1 MRLEGMKISGTSD
14 NLIECAN
21 QLISIALREGADE
34 AEVYGMSGRSLDID
48 LRKGSVELASESFHC
63 GLGLRAVLRG
73 AVGFSSTS
81 NMTLLES
88 VARSAVKS
96 ARARGS
102 DESWRSLPHPEEVK
116 RPDGIFD
123 PTLERIG
130 PEECLD
136 LAASMLRGSATVKG
150 AEPVSGGVTCVC
162 STDFVVNSNGI
173 ELQEIATLMHASMEA
188 IAKRTDVATGSEFLI
203 SRTFQPSLENVGKAA
218 SEMALASL
226 AGTKAESGTFDV
238 LLKPLAYAELMENTI
253 IPALCADTVQKGR
266 SSLKGRVGETISSE
280 SFRVIDDG
288 LLSGGMDSSAFD
300 GEGVPSQKT
309 ELIDEGV
316 LKGFLYD
323 CYTSGKAGIKSTGN
337 AVRSGYA
344 DLPRVGIRNM
354 IVSSSDPHDLLT
366 ETKGY
371 IVNGLIGAHT
381 ANPISG
387 DFSVEAKNCFFVS
400 PGEDA
405 KPIRSLM
412 IAGNIFEL
420 LKDIEVGTDVR
431 ILGSIVTPTVK
442 LRMKVVGS

>member
-1 MRLEGMKISGTSD
+1 MKISGTLD
-14 NLIECAN
+14 NLMECAN
-21 QLISIALREGADE
+21 QLLSIALREGADE

-48 LRKGSVELASESFHC
+48 LRKGAVELASESFHS
-63 GLGLRAVLRG
+63 GLGLRAVVRG

-81 NMTLLES
+81 NTKLLES

-96 ARARGS
+96 ARARGL
-102 DESWRSLPHPEEVK
+102 DESWRSLPHIDKVK
-116 RPDGIFD
+116 RPNGIFD
-123 PTLERIG
+123 STLEQIG

-136 LAASMLRGSATVKG
+136 LAASMLRGSAMVKG
-150 AEPVSGGVTCVC
+150 TEPVSGGVTCVC

-173 ELQEIATLMHASMEA
+173 ELQETATLMHASMET
-188 IAKRTDVATGSEFLI
+188 IAKGKDVATGSEFQI

-218 SEMALASL
+218 AEMALASL

-266 SSLKGRVGETISSE
+266 SSLKGRVGEKISSE
-280 SFRVIDDG
+280 SFGVVDDG
-288 LLSGGMDSSAFD
+288 LLSGGMASSAFD

-309 ELIDEGV
+309 ELIDKGV

-323 CYTSGKAGIKSTGN
+323 SYTGGKVGIKSTGN

-344 DLPRVGIRNM
+344 DLPHVGIRNL

-371 IVNGLIGAHT
+371 VVNGLIGAHT

-387 DFSVEAKNCFFVS
+387 DFSVEAKNCFLLA
-400 PGEDA
+400 PGEDT

-412 IAGNIFEL
+412 IAGNVFEL

-431 ILGSIVTPTVK
+431 VLGAIVTPTVK

>member
-1 MRLEGMKISGTSD
+1 MKISGTSD
-14 NLIECAN
+14 NLIDCAN

-48 LRKGSVELASESFHC
+48 LRKGDVELASESFHC
-63 GLGLRAVLRG
+63 GLGLRAVVRG

-81 NMTLLES
+81 NMMLLES
-88 VARSAVKS
+88 VAHSAIKS

-102 DESWRSLPHPEEVK
+102 DDSWRSLPHLDNVK

-123 PTLERIG
+123 SKLERIG

-136 LAASMLRGSATVKG
+136 LARSMLRGCADAKG
-150 AEPVSGGVTCVC
+150 AKPVSGGVTCIWG
-162 STDFVVNSNGI
+162 TDFVVNSNGI
-173 ELQEIATLMHASMEA
+173 ELQETATLMHASMEA
-188 IAKRTDVATGSEFLI
+188 IAKGIDVATGSEFHI

-218 SEMALASL
+218 AEMAIASL
-226 AGTKAESGTFDV
+226 AGMKAESGTFEV
-238 LLKPLAYAELMENTI
+238 LLKPLAFAELMENTI
-253 IPALCADTVQKGR
+253 IPALCSDTVQKGR
-266 SSLKGRVGETISSE
+266 SSLKGRVGEKISSE
-280 SFRVIDDG
+280 SLGIVDDG

-300 GEGVPSQKT
+300 GEGVPSQRT
-309 ELIDEGV
+309 ELIEEGF

-323 CYTSGKAGIKSTGN
+323 SYTGGKAGTKSTGN

-344 DLPRVGIRNM
+344 DLPHVGIRNL

-371 IVNGLIGAHT
+371 IVNSLIGAHT

-387 DFSVEAKNCFFVS
+387 DFSVEAKNCFFAA
-400 PGEDA
+400 PGKDT

-431 ILGSIVTPTVK
+431 ILGSIVTPTVR